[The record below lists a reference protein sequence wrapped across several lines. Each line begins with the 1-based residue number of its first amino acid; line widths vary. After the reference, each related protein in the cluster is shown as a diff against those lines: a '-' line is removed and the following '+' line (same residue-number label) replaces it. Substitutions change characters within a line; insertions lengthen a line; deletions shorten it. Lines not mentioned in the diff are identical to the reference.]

1 VNQDE
6 LLINK
11 LSNIKMNH
19 FVKVMAPYLLTVGFF
34 GAQGSLDETACA
46 SPTPCRGEYSP
57 PGSRKNQE
65 EDVTLT
71 DSAA

>member
-19 FVKVMAPYLLTVGFF
+19 FVKVMAPYLLSVGFF
-34 GAQGSLDETACA
+34 GGARFA
-46 SPTPCRGEYSP
+46 
-57 PGSRKNQE
+57 
-65 EDVTLT
+65 
-71 DSAA
+71 